1 MNNQIDNFDI
11 KLDLTI
17 LMPCLNESETLVS
30 CINKAQSWLKS
41 SHLKGEILIADNG
54 SIDGSQKLAISQ
66 GARVINVD
74 EKGYGSALFYGIQA
88 SYGEWIIMG
97 DSDDSYNFSDL
108 DLFIKKFK
116 ENYDL
121 VIGNRFSG
129 KIFKDAMPWKNK
141 YIGNPIL
148 TQIGNLFFNCKI
160 KDFHCGLRGI
170 TKKAFYKLNLVTTGM
185 EFASEMIIKASLY
198 KMKITEVPVTLSK
211 DGRSRPPHLRP
222 WRDGW
227 RHLRFML
234 LLCPRY
240 LFLIPGA
247 LISIFSFF
255 IYFLIFYS
263 PIKINKI
270 VFDINTLFFIES
282 TLIVGVLLLLLS
294 LITQLISEKEG
305 LLPNSSFNSKL
316 KKFFILEIGI
326 LIGVFL
332 LILGVV
338 FFIKNLLIWK
348 KFNFGM
354 LEHDIILRSVSLS
367 TLLIM
372 LGAIIF
378 SFSLIINFI
387 LLPTKRN
394 NKN

>member
-255 IYFLIFYS
+255 I
-263 PIKINKI
+263 
-270 VFDINTLFFIES
+270 
-282 TLIVGVLLLLLS
+282 
-294 LITQLISEKEG
+294 
-305 LLPNSSFNSKL
+305 
-316 KKFFILEIGI
+316 LEIGI